1 MHKEEE
7 DAGRHEYRRLRLG
20 YTVKYEI
27 NEDDPGG
34 HQEH

>member
-20 YTVKYEI
+20 YAVKYEI

-34 HQEH
+34 H